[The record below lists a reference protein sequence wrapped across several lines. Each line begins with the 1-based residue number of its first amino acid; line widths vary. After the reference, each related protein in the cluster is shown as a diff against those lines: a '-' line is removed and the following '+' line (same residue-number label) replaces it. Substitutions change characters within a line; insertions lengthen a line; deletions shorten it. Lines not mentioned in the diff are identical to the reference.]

1 MPEIN
6 YRFQPKVYD
15 GCHDFM
21 KKYMSVNDGAILP
34 VKGNGYRIHLWYMCK
49 GEAINLLKNTDLR
62 GESEI

>member
-1 MPEIN
+1 
-6 YRFQPKVYD
+6 
-15 GCHDFM
+15 M
-21 KKYMSVNDGAILP
+21 KKYMSVNDSAILP